1 MIESGAVGAVFEI
14 QDRASPVLERIAE
27 ELEALQAQIL
37 KTQES
42 MKALAFPP
50 GLNRSLGLMET
61 RMTKIADASKASAD
75 AAAGAAGAFAR
86 MDTASAA
93 MSTSLANAAREMKSI
108 AADSKAVNGPAA
120 LRRAPASLR
129 ARGGGGHGG
138 GVHFGGA
145 GVPLPGDQHAR
156 ISGGPALVAAGAV
169 AWGAYNEAELQDFV
183 TRMFMTGGIT
193 PTGPLADDPRYRQ
206 IRDSILKSYARTGRP
221 LEQIEEGFLE
231 GTRLLAPLPF
241 DQRVAAIS
249 AMLPNATLESYLKE
263 GTSVPDAVKAMVG
276 LTHMQGKYGADQI
289 AAMSNHLAYLST
301 TTDASLEQ
309 TTRAASYAV
318 PILRIAD
325 FDPGQLLSMIT
336 SMQRAGIMNTKSG
349 TWLDNMFERSFPGT
363 SLMSERLFKAHEAAL
378 QKLHLIDK
386 DNKQTFLDDKGK
398 PDAFKFMDI
407 LGKAIEGMP
416 KGDMIAVMKSLF
428 GTQGEKAAAFF
439 SDATNQKMI
448 QQSREDEKNFKTG
461 EAAWK
466 DANENSPIVQFRTS
480 FAGLNVELMNL
491 GSNVLPYVT
500 SMLKQANET
509 LGGKG
514 ELAAG
519 GLGLLGWMTK
529 GWWGNAAKSLVSGA
543 IGLGGGVPALVLGAA
558 GVGVYAASELS
569 TPSAARGIMAQPDPG
584 YAERKRISDVLNPPS
599 PPPQPPEDSSST
611 GRVAAG
617 SIVGNLARAASS
629 RKPLIYLRNSWHGYC
644 FAGAR
649 DT

>member
-1 MIESGAVGAVFEI
+1 
-14 QDRASPVLERIAE
+14 
-27 ELEALQAQIL
+27 
-37 KTQES
+37 
-42 MKALAFPP
+42 
-50 GLNRSLGLMET
+50 
-61 RMTKIADASKASAD
+61 
-75 AAAGAAGAFAR
+75 
-86 MDTASAA
+86 
-93 MSTSLANAAREMKSI
+93 
-108 AADSKAVNGPAA
+108 
-120 LRRAPASLR
+120 
-129 ARGGGGHGG
+129 
-138 GVHFGGA
+138 
-145 GVPLPGDQHAR
+145 
-156 ISGGPALVAAGAV
+156 
-169 AWGAYNEAELQDFV
+169 
-183 TRMFMTGGIT
+183 MFMTGGVT
-193 PTGPLADDPRYRQ
+193 PTGPLADDPRYKQ

-241 DQRVAAIS
+241 DQRVSAIS

-263 GTSVPDAVKAMVG
+263 GTTVPDAVKAMVG
-276 LTHMQGKYGADQI
+276 LTHMQGKYGAEQI

-336 SMQRAGIMNTKSG
+336 SMQRAEIMNTKSG

-363 SLMSERLFKAHEAAL
+363 SLMSNRLYKAHEAAL
-378 QKLHLIDK
+378 QRLNLIDK
-386 DNKQTFLDDKGK
+386 DHKQTFLGDDGK

-407 LGKAIEGMP
+407 LGKAIDGMP
-416 KGDMIAVMKSLF
+416 KGDMLAVMKSLF
-428 GTQGEKAAAFF
+428 GMQGEKAAAFF

-514 ELAAG
+514 ELAVG

-529 GWWGNAAKSLVSGA
+529 GWWGNAAKSLLQGA
-543 IGLGGGVPALVLGAA
+543 LGYAGTAAEAVLGSPAAIPAGVLGALGLVA
-558 GVGVYAASELS
+558 ATKPNQIDPLTPTGDAMGIYERSWRAQQERMADPEAARARALEALPPAPPPAAFAPPPLSLPVPVKVADTFRPEDSPAASKLEAALAKIPTKLS
-569 TPSAARGIMAQPDPG
+569 IDPAALRNSYVANDAYRQDPEAARGRAMMA
-584 YAERKRISDVLNPPS
+584 L
-599 PPPQPPEDSSST
+599 PPPPAPLSMSPHRKSTPRSMSRSRPRSTGSSRSLRRRSRGWSSRQSASRLHRLARTGARTTCLPIVTISSSET
-611 GRVAAG
+611 SG
-617 SIVGNLARAASS
+617 IVN
-629 RKPLIYLRNSWHGYC
+629 KLRRL
-644 FAGAR
+644 R
-649 DT
+649 DFCLRRDVI